1 MCIQGAT
8 NPHQQLFTGVSVTVH
23 ENYPGGATWDIA
35 VIRLRKPLVY
45 NDYVQPICIPSTAA
59 AGGTKCVA
67 TGWGAT
73 KGTLN
78 GIFSVHYKFTIFHI
92 HQRSKIT

>member
-1 MCIQGAT
+1 MQGAT
-8 NPHQQLFTGVSVTVH
+8 KPHMQLFTGVTLIVH

-35 VIRLRKPLVY
+35 LIILREPLVY
-45 NDYVQPICIPSTAA
+45 NDFVQPVCIPSTAA

-73 KGTLN
+73 KGIRQTELSMQPN
-78 GIFSVHYKFTIFHI
+78 INLLT
-92 HQRSKIT
+92 